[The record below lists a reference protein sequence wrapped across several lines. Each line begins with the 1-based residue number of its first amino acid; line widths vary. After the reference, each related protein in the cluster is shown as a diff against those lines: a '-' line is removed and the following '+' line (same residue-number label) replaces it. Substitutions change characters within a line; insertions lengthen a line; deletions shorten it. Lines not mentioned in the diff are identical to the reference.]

1 MEIFANYLP
10 ISTAILVL
18 LAFSA
23 FFSGSETAIMSL
35 SRAQVKRMANG
46 TLGERAAYR
55 LLKLPQRLLA
65 IVLVGNMLV
74 NVLLTALC
82 ATLLSRIMLGSPGQ
96 PGLYDALLLPAL
108 QVAGVQMTEPGWN
121 KLQEVLGIVLNIAL
135 LTPILIIFGEL
146 SPKSIAY
153 RNNLQF
159 TRFSAIP
166 LLYFGKLLAPLLWL
180 LQSISAVFQR
190 LLGLHG
196 PQDAWGMLT
205 QDEIAAS
212 LAASEAGGAT
222 SGHERE
228 LLERI
233 MRFGHITASD
243 IMVPRTEIVGVEDSL
258 SLRQA
263 FEQIRVSQH
272 SFLPVYHEDFDDVWG
287 VIAFTDFPY
296 WLNRPEQDRPLADFR
311 TELGRKGERRL
322 PVYKVSFV
330 PPSVKIDRLL
340 ADMRKQSIHFTIVVG
355 EYGGTL
361 GIVTIS
367 AILEEVIGRFATSGG
382 NYNELRRLS
391 TDDGWLADGRARLRI
406 VGEKLKTQFPGESDS
421 IGGLLMEVMGRVP
434 AIGDRITA
442 GGYDLCVTS
451 MVGNRVGA
459 VAIRPLL
466 LRAAEEEVL
475 ANA

>member
-1 MEIFANYLP
+1 MQIFANYLP
-10 ISTAILVL
+10 ISAAILVL
-18 LAFSA
+18 LALSA
-23 FFSGSETAIMSL
+23 FFSGSETALMSL

-55 LLKLPQRLLA
+55 LLKMPQRLLA

-74 NVLLTALC
+74 NGLLIALC
-82 ATLLSRIMLGSPGQ
+82 ATLLTRIMGSPGQ
-96 PGLYDALLLPAL
+96 PGLYDVLLVPVL
-108 QVAGVQMTEPGWN
+108 QLAGVQLTEPGWH
-121 KLQEVLGIVLNIAL
+121 KLQEVLGIILNIAL
-135 LTPILIIFGEL
+135 VTPILIIFGEL

-153 RNNLQF
+153 RNNLQI

-166 LLYFGKLLAPLLWL
+166 LLYFGKLLTPLLWL
-180 LQSISAVFQR
+180 LQKISAIFQR
-190 LLGLHG
+190 LLGLKDQ
-196 PQDAWGMLT
+196 QDAWGMLT

-212 LAASEAGGAT
+212 IAASEAVGAT

-233 MRFGHITASD
+233 MRFGNIIASD
-243 IMVPRTEIVGVEDSL
+243 IMVPRTEIIGVEDGL

-263 FEQIRVSQH
+263 FEQIRTSQH
-272 SFLPVYHEDFDDVWG
+272 SFLPVYHEDFDDIWG
-287 VIAFTDFPY
+287 VIAFTDFPS
-296 WLNRPEQDRPLADFR
+296 WLNSPEQDRTLADFR
-311 TELGRKGERRL
+311 SELGCKGERPL
-322 PVYKVSFV
+322 PVYPVSFV

-355 EYGGTL
+355 EYGETL

-391 TDDGWLADGRARLRI
+391 DDDGWLADGRARLRM

-421 IGGLLMEVMGRVP
+421 IGGLLMEVLGRVP
-434 AIGDRITA
+434 ATGDKITA
-442 GGYDLCVTS
+442 GDYTLSVVN
-451 MVGNRVGA
+451 MAGNRVGA
-459 VAIRPLL
+459 VAIRPLTPQT
-466 LRAAEEEVL
+466 EEEEP
-475 ANA
+475 ADA